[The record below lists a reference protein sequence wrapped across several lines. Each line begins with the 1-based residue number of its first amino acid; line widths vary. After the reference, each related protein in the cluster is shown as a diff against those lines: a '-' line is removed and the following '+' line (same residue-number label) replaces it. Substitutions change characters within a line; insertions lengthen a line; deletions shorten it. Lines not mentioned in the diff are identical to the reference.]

1 MNIKIF
7 TLKRA
12 PQENGKQPTE
22 WKKIFASHIYK
33 KRLLSRICKEYLQ
46 VNNKKKNS
54 QFKNGKD
61 SK

>member
-1 MNIKIF
+1 MLQK
-7 TLKRA
+7 TLSRKWRG
-12 PQENGKQPTE
+12 PSE